1 MTANHCASHAY
12 RSILNP
18 SLFDSTPNAISKK
31 SGSHMDALLARQEI
45 PEKTK
50 QGENQHQ
57 CGEQKQEPLQLV
69 ELVFPTL
76 LSLQPT

>member
-1 MTANHCASHAY
+1 M
-12 RSILNP
+12 SILNQ
-18 SLFDSTPNAISKK
+18 SLFDSTTNAISKK
-31 SGSHMDALLARQEI
+31 SGSHMDTLLARQEI

-57 CGEQKQEPLQLV
+57 CGEQKQEPLQLA